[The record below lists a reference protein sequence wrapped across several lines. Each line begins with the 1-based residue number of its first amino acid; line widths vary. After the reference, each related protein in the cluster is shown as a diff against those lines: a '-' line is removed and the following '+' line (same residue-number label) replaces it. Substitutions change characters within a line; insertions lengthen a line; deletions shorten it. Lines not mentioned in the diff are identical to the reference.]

1 MKVENQLR
9 TDKIRLGTKIGYGFG
24 SFGDVIAFNFFYVYF
39 IYYLT
44 DFAGLTPAMAGV
56 ISMITIWFD
65 AFTDPIIGGLS
76 DRCKSAKGRRYPY
89 MIAGIFPL
97 YITLILMYLVVPID
111 SVTFKFIYYCI
122 IGCLFW
128 LSYTIYVVPFLTVGA
143 ELTQDYN
150 ERNNLRS
157 VVSIFIYVGTW
168 FGTAGPV
175 VALAYLEHHGI
186 SEKWAFTLGAVL
198 FGAIALIG
206 GLISAKSIKGKE
218 LKFNIDDDAQKQ
230 SIGSIFVEYFSMLKL
245 RAFRFYIGMVFM
257 FCIAYSIEQG
267 ALVYIMDNNLGL
279 SAGLQSTYWTWFMV
293 FSIIQLPLVNTLCN
307 KYGKREGSMALYFL
321 SAVGMIICFLTG
333 IPNYAV
339 LIVHCFFFNLGNTV
353 YWTIGYS
360 MMYDN
365 SEVLE
370 FKTGE
375 RGEGKITGMGSFVQ
389 KLSCSIGAWLLGMML
404 TFFRYDASLVEQS
417 AETQNGIVMLVA
429 LIPGLLVICTGIITL
444 LNPLSRG
451 RYEKLTEQLIKKR
464 SGEEVSTKGFEKL
477 F

>member
-1 MKVENQLR
+1 
-9 TDKIRLGTKIGYGFG
+9 
-24 SFGDVIAFNFFYVYF
+24 
-39 IYYLT
+39 
-44 DFAGLTPAMAGV
+44 
-56 ISMITIWFD
+56 
-65 AFTDPIIGGLS
+65 
-76 DRCKSAKGRRYPY
+76 
-89 MIAGIFPL
+89 
-97 YITLILMYLVVPID
+97 
-111 SVTFKFIYYCI
+111 
-122 IGCLFW
+122 
-128 LSYTIYVVPFLTVGA
+128 
-143 ELTQDYN
+143 
-150 ERNNLRS
+150 
-157 VVSIFIYVGTW
+157 
-168 FGTAGPV
+168 
-175 VALAYLEHHGI
+175 
-186 SEKWAFTLGAVL
+186 
-198 FGAIALIG
+198 
-206 GLISAKSIKGKE
+206 
-218 LKFNIDDDAQKQ
+218 
-230 SIGSIFVEYFSMLKL
+230 
-245 RAFRFYIGMVFM
+245 
-257 FCIAYSIEQG
+257 
-267 ALVYIMDNNLGL
+267 
-279 SAGLQSTYWTWFMV
+279 
-293 FSIIQLPLVNTLCN
+293 
-307 KYGKREGSMALYFL
+307 MALYFL

-404 TFFRYDASLVEQS
+404 TFFHYDASLVEQS